1 MNLIAHMPDV
11 ASVIHTAIAPVFLL
25 TGVGALL
32 SVLTSR
38 LGRIIDHARKW
49 EERLPSLQG
58 DAEQLANFRLRTLSQ
73 RARLINRAISLAVS
87 CALLICVVIVA
98 LFLTAFYVKDL
109 DRTIAWIFIT
119 AMLALIGSL
128 LTFLREV
135 YVATASLRI
144 GTQ

>member
-1 MNLIAHMPDV
+1 MNMIEHMPDV
-11 ASVIHTAIAPVFLL
+11 ARVIHAAIAPVFLL

-32 SVLTSR
+32 SVLTGR

-49 EERLPSLQG
+49 EERLPQLQG
-58 DAEQLANFRLRTLSQ
+58 DAAQLATDRLKTLSK
-73 RARLINRAISLAVS
+73 RARLVNRAISLAVV
-87 CALLICVVIVA
+87 CALLVCSVIVT
-98 LFLTAFYVKDL
+98 LFLSAYYVKDL
-109 DRTIAWIFIT
+109 DLTIAWLFIA

-144 GTQ
+144 GN